1 MDLKKLRKVFLV
13 HGEDEELVKM
23 KEHLLGIGV
32 NEVEIVET
40 AKEYKLY

>member
-1 MDLKKLRKVFLV
+1 MDLQKLKKVFLV

-32 NEVEIVET
+32 KAVEIVET
-40 AKEYKLY
+40 EKEYQMY